1 MSKSFHHLSV
11 KQYTTETPDT
21 VTLTFE
27 VPEGLKEAFQFTQGQ
42 HLTLRFLINGKEERR
57 SYSMCSSPLDKDLS
71 VTVKKVQGG
80 KVSNYIHSS
89 VRQGSTIEV
98 MPPEGR
104 FFTKLDS
111 EQKKNYYL
119 IGAGSGITPLMSTLK
134 TILEKEPMSFV
145 ILLYGSR
152 SEEEIIFKNELD
164 RLAKRYE
171 GQLTI
176 THTLSQPKREKSKGL
191 GGLFSKG
198 KITWEGKTGRIDAN
212 LIGQFLA
219 ENPPRHKQS
228 EYFICGPGNMIEIAE
243 KALLAKGVNKENIHH
258 EYFSSPDSAPAAHI
272 DGVAGAKLI
281 ANIDGKRIETS
292 VPAGKHILFAVI
304 DAGGDAPYSCTSGA
318 CATCMAKVLKGEV
331 KMDACYALDDSE
343 IAQGYVLTC
352 QAHPVTSEVEITF
365 DV

>member
-1 MSKSFHHLSV
+1 MSKTFHHLTV
-11 KQYTTETPDT
+11 KQCTPETPDT

-27 VPEGLKEAFQFTQGQ
+27 VPETLKSEFQFTQGQ
-42 HLTLRFLINGKEERR
+42 HLTLRFALNGKEERR
-57 SYSMCSSPLDKDLS
+57 SYSMCSSPLENDLS
-71 VTVKKVQGG
+71 VTVKKVKGG
-80 KVSNYIHSS
+80 KVSTHIHNNIRPGSS
-89 VRQGSTIEV
+89 IEV

-104 FFTKLDS
+104 FFTKL
-111 EQKKNYYL
+111 EEGQKKNYYL
-119 IGAGSGITPLMSTLK
+119 IGAGSGITPLMSMIK

-145 ILLYGSR
+145 HLLYGSR
-152 SEEEIIFKNELD
+152 NEEEIIFKNELD
-164 RLAKRYE
+164 RLLKRYE
-171 GQLTI
+171 GQLTVE
-176 THTLSQPKREKSKGL
+176 HTISQPKREKAKGL

-198 KITWEGKTGRIDAN
+198 KITWDGKVGRIDAN
-212 LIGQFLA
+212 LIGQFLS

-228 EYFICGPGNMIEIAE
+228 EYFLCGPGNMIETAE
-243 KALLAKGVNKENIHH
+243 KALLAKGVDKQNIHH

-272 DGVAGAKLI
+272 AGVAGAKLT
-281 ANIDGKRIETS
+281 ATLDGKRYETT

-352 QAHPVTSEVEITF
+352 QAHPVSTEVEISY